1 MSTADSPAPTTS
13 AGPSAATGRVP
24 VTVLTGF
31 LGAGKTTLLNRILTE
46 QHGRRIAV
54 IENEFGEV
62 GVDHELVIGA
72 EEEIFEMNNGCIC
85 CTVRGD
91 LIRILGT
98 LMKRRDR
105 FDAILIET
113 TGLADPG
120 PVAQT
125 FFVDDQMQE
134 SLRLDGIVTLV
145 DARHVIEQLDHS
157 EETAQQI
164 AFADVILINKTDLV
178 EPAALDALEARIKRM
193 NAAAKIHR
201 TRDAAVDLAH
211 VLDVGGFNLSRA
223 LEVDP
228 AFMEPEYPFEWGGV
242 FDLPQGKVGG
252 GGVIELS
259 PGPDPAMGVAV
270 VPVADGST
278 TEPATQLAAAAE
290 RAVLVFSGAER
301 SVGPGGAITPGETLW
316 QLELEQ
322 PPLRFAVNAPAGGRV
337 AVFTEHHPDEFS
349 ARFMAAERP
358 LVALAEHAYKP
369 DHEHDEEVT
378 SVGIEVAGEVDGE
391 KLNEWLREL
400 LATKGVDLYRM
411 KGVLAIRGEPRRYV
425 FQGVHMLLDHR
436 PDRPWGDDPRANRM
450 IFIGRNLDRKALTEG
465 FRACLA

>member
-1 MSTADSPAPTTS
+1 MSTAESPDQDAS
-13 AGPSAATGRVP
+13 DNDAVAAGRVP

-31 LGAGKTTLLNRILTE
+31 LGAGKTTLLNRILSE

-145 DARHVIEQLDHS
+145 DARHVLEQLDHS
-157 EETAQQI
+157 EETTQQI
-164 AFADVILINKTDLV
+164 AFADVILINKIDLV
-178 EPAALDALEARIKRM
+178 EPAALDAIEARIKRM
-193 NAAAKIHR
+193 NAAATIHR
-201 TRDAAVDLAH
+201 TRDAAIDLAK

-242 FDLPQGKVGG
+242 FDLPRG
-252 GGVIELS
+252 GGVIELA
-259 PGPDPAMGVAV
+259 PGADPAMAVAI
-270 VPVADGST
+270 VPLDAGAEADPVDQLGAA
-278 TEPATQLAAAAE
+278 TEHAVLIFAAAE
-290 RAVLVFSGAER
+290 R
-301 SVGPGGAITPGETLW
+301 SVRPWAALEPGETLW
-316 QLELEQ
+316 QLELERS
-322 PPLRFAVNAPAGGRV
+322 PLRFAVNCPAGGRV
-337 AVFTEHHPDEFS
+337 AVFTEHHPDEFTM
-349 ARFMAAERP
+349 RFSAAEGP
-358 LVALAEHAYKP
+358 LERLAEHAYKP

-436 PDRPWGDDPRANRM
+436 PDRPWGDDPRENRM
-450 IFIGRNLDRKALTEG
+450 IFIGRNLDRSALTEG

>member
-1 MSTADSPAPTTS
+1 MSTADSPAPSTS
-13 AGPSAATGRVP
+13 TGPSAATDRVP

-125 FFVDDQMQE
+125 FFVDDQIQE
-134 SLRLDGIVTLV
+134 TLRLDGIVTLV
-145 DARHVIEQLDHS
+145 DARHLIEQLDHS
-157 EETAQQI
+157 DETAQQI

-178 EPAALDALEARIKRM
+178 EPEWLDALEVKIRRM

-242 FDLPQGKVGG
+242 FDLSPG
-252 GGVIELS
+252 GGVIELA
-259 PGPDPAMGVAV
+259 PGPDPAMAVAIL
-270 VPVADGST
+270 PV
-278 TEPATQLAAAAE
+278 TEGATFDPAGQLAAAAE
-290 RAVLVFSGAER
+290 RAVLVFSDDER
-301 SVGPGGAITPGETLW
+301 SVRPGGAIAPGETLW
-316 QLELEQ
+316 QFELER
-322 PPLRFAVNAPAGGRV
+322 PPLRFAVNVPAGGRV

-349 ARFMAAERP
+349 ARFATADKP
-358 LVALAEHAYKP
+358 LFPLAEHAYKP

-378 SVGIEVAGEVDGE
+378 SVGIKLVGDVDGE
-391 KLNEWLREL
+391 KLNAWLGNL

-436 PDRPWGDDPRANRM
+436 PDRPWGSDPRQNRM
-450 IFIGRNLDRKALTEG
+450 IFIGRNLDRQSLTDG
-465 FRACLA
+465 FKACLA

>member
-13 AGPSAATGRVP
+13 AGPSAATDRVP

-91 LIRILGT
+91 LIRILGA

-134 SLRLDGIVTLV
+134 TLRLDGIVTLV

-157 EETAQQI
+157 EETTQQI

-178 EPAALDALEARIKRM
+178 EPALLDSLEARIRRM
-193 NAAAKIHR
+193 NAAARIHR
-201 TRDAAVDLAH
+201 TRDAAIDLEH
-211 VLDVGGFNLSRA
+211 VLDVGGFNLERA
-223 LEVDP
+223 LAVDP
-228 AFMEPEYPFEWGGV
+228 SFMEPEYPFEWGGV
-242 FDLPQGKVGG
+242 FDVPAG
-252 GGVIELS
+252 GGVLELEA
-259 PGPDPAMGVAV
+259 GPDPAMAVAIL
-270 VPVADGST
+270 PL
-278 TEPATQLAAAAE
+278 PAAGDPAAQLAAATE
-290 RAVLVFSGAER
+290 QAVLVFSADER
-301 SVGPGGAITPGETLW
+301 SVRPGTAVAAGQDLW
-316 QLELEQ
+316 QFDLEQ
-322 PPLRFAVNAPAGGRV
+322 PPLRFPVTVPAGGRV
-337 AVFTEHHPDEFS
+337 ALFTEHHPDEFS
-349 ARFMAAERP
+349 LRFVAAGGR
-358 LVALAEHAYKP
+358 LVPQAEHAYKP
-369 DHEHDEEVT
+369 DHEHDDEVT
-378 SVGIEVAGEVDGE
+378 SVGIEVEGEVDGE
-391 KLNEWLREL
+391 KLNDWLRDL

-436 PDRPWGDDPRANRM
+436 PDRPWGDDPRRNRM
-450 IFIGRNLDRKALTEG
+450 IFIGRNLDRAALTEG

>member
-1 MSTADSPAPTTS
+1 MSSVASKATTPADIGPAS
-13 AGPSAATGRVP
+13 GRVP

-134 SLRLDGIVTLV
+134 ALRLDGIVTLV
-145 DARHVIEQLDHS
+145 DARHVFDQLDHS
-157 EETAQQI
+157 EETTQQI

-178 EPAALDALEARIKRM
+178 EPDLLDAIEARIRRM
-193 NAAAKIHR
+193 NAAARIHR
-201 TRDAAVDLAH
+201 TRDAAIDLAH

-242 FDLPQGKVGG
+242 FDLPAGG
-252 GGVIELS
+252 ATIELD
-259 PGPDPAMGVAV
+259 PGPDPAMSVAI
-270 VPVADGST
+270 VPRAHDAAT
-278 TEPATQLAAAAE
+278 DDPAGQLAVATE
-290 RAVLVFSGAER
+290 EAVRIYADDETSVAPAGELV
-301 SVGPGGAITPGETLW
+301 PGNRHW
-316 QLELEQ
+316 RMDLEQ
-322 PPLRFAVNAPAGGRV
+322 EPLRFTLASPDGARV
-337 AVFTEHHPDEFS
+337 AIFTQHHPDEFAMRLTAAG
-349 ARFMAAERP
+349 ARLEP
-358 LVALAEHAYKP
+358 LSEHAFKP
-369 DHEHDEEVT
+369 DHEHDDTVT
-378 SVGIEVAGEVDGE
+378 SVGIEIAGDVDGE
-391 KLNEWLREL
+391 KLNVWLGDL

-436 PDRPWGDDPRANRM
+436 PDRPWGDAPRANRM
-450 IFIGRNLDRKALTEG
+450 IFIGRNLDRTALTEG

>member
-1 MSTADSPAPTTS
+1 MSQSEAP
-13 AGPSAATGRVP
+13 PSAPVFPSNDTVP

-134 SLRLDGIVTLV
+134 KLRLDGIVTLV
-145 DARHVIEQLDHS
+145 DARHVIHQLDHS

-164 AFADVILINKTDLV
+164 AFADVILINKVDLV
-178 EPAALDALEARIKRM
+178 DTVWIDAIEAKIKRM

-201 TRDAAVDLAH
+201 TRDAAIDLAH
-211 VLDVGGFNLSRA
+211 VLDVGGFNLERA

-242 FDLPQGKVGG
+242 FDLPAGG
-252 GGVIELS
+252 AVLELD
-259 PGPDPAMGVAV
+259 PGPDPTMAMVI
-270 VPVADGST
+270 VPLAAEIGADAG
-278 TEPATQLAAAAE
+278 AQLAAATE
-290 RAVLVFSGAER
+290 RAVLSFSDDER
-301 SVGPGGAITPGETLW
+301 TVRTGGSLHPGDAHW
-316 QLELEQ
+316 QLALDRT
-322 PPLRFAVNAPAGGRV
+322 PLRFAISAPGGGRV

-349 ARFMAAERP
+349 LRFTALERRLTP
-358 LVALAEHAYKP
+358 LAEHAYKP

-378 SVGIEVAGEVDGE
+378 SVGIEVAGDVDGE
-391 KLNEWLREL
+391 KLNAWLRDL

-436 PDRPWGDDPRANRM
+436 PDRPWGDTPRANRM
-450 IFIGRNLDRKALTEG
+450 IFIGRDLDRQALTEG
-465 FRACLA
+465 FRACLV